1 MREYSDNISSDL
13 QVSQTPIILKVE
25 GSETA
30 SYIYVGDCWDG
41 KDYYNSRY
49 VWFPL
54 EFGEDGQVRLIECG
68 ELEID
73 AQTGKIGY

>member
-49 VWFPL
+49 VWFLLKFQRQRHKQRQFPKPPCPH
-54 EFGEDGQVRLIECG
+54 IWHHH
-68 ELEID
+68 
-73 AQTGKIGY
+73 K